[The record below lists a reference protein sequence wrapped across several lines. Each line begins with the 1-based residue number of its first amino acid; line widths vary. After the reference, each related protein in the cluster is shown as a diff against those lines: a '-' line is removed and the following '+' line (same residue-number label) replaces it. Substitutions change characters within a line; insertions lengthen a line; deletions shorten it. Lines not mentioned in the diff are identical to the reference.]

1 MKTIRFFSTTI
12 YALLITFIANCFG
25 IVEKAPISLM
35 LIIPLFLFINA
46 LAGVKTINS
55 KSKKLIICHHGV
67 VLITGFIVSLIVS
80 VLYHIL
86 LFYKANFT
94 FNTSLI
100 LSIVFCVVVNFIVF
114 WNGIICIYLTSTQL
128 GIKARLCGAICGMIP
143 PLNIIALFYIIRVTS
158 TECEFE
164 VQKEELNKLRK
175 SQKLCDTKYPIM
187 LVHGVFFRDTKY
199 FNYWGRIPKELI
211 NNGARI
217 FYGNHQSAASIA
229 ESALELKESIEKV
242 LKETGAEK
250 INIIAHSKGGLDCR
264 YAISE
269 LGVAPYVASLTTI
282 NTPHKGC
289 LFADYLLNKIPEEV
303 QNKVATAYNTALK
316 DLGDPN
322 PDFLAAV
329 NNLTDEYCKMLNNTL
344 TMPSDI
350 YCQSVGSIIK
360 RASNG
365 RFPLN
370 FSYHIVK
377 YFDGNNDGLVGE
389 GSFKWGEKF
398 TLLKSKYRR
407 GISHGDMIDLNR
419 KNLKG
424 FDVREFYVNL
434 VNELKNKGL

>member
-25 IVEKAPISLM
+25 IVENAPISLM

-86 LFYKANFT
+86 LFYKAHFT
-94 FNTSLI
+94 FNASLI
-100 LSIVFCVVVNFIVF
+100 LSIVFCVVVNFVVF

-158 TECEFE
+158 IECEFE

-199 FNYWGRIPKELI
+199 FNYWGRIPKELM

-242 LKETGAEK
+242 IKETSAEK

-269 LGVAPYVASLTTI
+269 
-282 NTPHKGC
+282 
-289 LFADYLLNKIPEEV
+289 
-303 QNKVATAYNTALK
+303 
-316 DLGDPN
+316 
-322 PDFLAAV
+322 
-329 NNLTDEYCKMLNNTL
+329 
-344 TMPSDI
+344 
-350 YCQSVGSIIK
+350 
-360 RASNG
+360 
-365 RFPLN
+365 
-370 FSYHIVK
+370 
-377 YFDGNNDGLVGE
+377 
-389 GSFKWGEKF
+389 
-398 TLLKSKYRR
+398 
-407 GISHGDMIDLNR
+407 
-419 KNLKG
+419 
-424 FDVREFYVNL
+424 
-434 VNELKNKGL
+434 